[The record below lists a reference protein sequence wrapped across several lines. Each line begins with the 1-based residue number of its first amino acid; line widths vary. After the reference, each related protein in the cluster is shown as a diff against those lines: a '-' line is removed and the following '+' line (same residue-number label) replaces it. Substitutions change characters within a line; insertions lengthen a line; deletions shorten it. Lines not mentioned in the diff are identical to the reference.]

1 LFLNV
6 CGLKSKLLY
15 HDFYDLINKLDICLF
30 VETKTDDLD
39 VLNVPNGYLYY
50 CKHRSAFD
58 KKKNQVVLLFCMKKN
73 ISLQRFSQDSSPI
86 NNYGYKLLDFCK
98 KNEHLYWK

>member
-1 LFLNV
+1 MFLNV

-15 HDFYDLINKLDICLF
+15 PDFYDLINKLDICLF

-58 KKKNQVVLLFCMKKN
+58 KKKKKSGGLT
-73 ISLQRFSQDSSPI
+73 ILYEEKYFTPKVFSRFIP
-86 NNYGYKLLDFCK
+86 NK
-98 KNEHLYWK
+98 